1 MTAHERGQA
10 LHAFGFTDRQARF
23 LATVMVHAGVC
34 LGRQYCH
41 FAGIA
46 RGQVMHDFFRDLVT
60 RGYATAYQRAHGTL
74 HLYHIHGKAL
84 YQAVGEPNNRN
95 RRAIPLPRAIERIMV
110 LDAVLGRPD
119 VTWLATERDKV
130 TYFTRSGR
138 LRPRELPHLA
148 FGDDRDVTIR
158 YFPDKLPIGVEPDG
172 RTHVFVYLVTRPTP
186 VDFRAFLHRHAEILR
201 TLARWRLRLL
211 FPPHFEGA
219 VPVYEAAVID
229 ELASPLQATTLD
241 ELKWFFQQRRTLDAS
256 PAIVADARYQ
266 QAQEAFA
273 SPRFRVLYRTWLQ
286 YGDAALYATLSP
298 VLAEAFARRSGELEC
313 VVLPDPYRHLAS
325 LVGTA

>member
-1 MTAHERGQA
+1 
-10 LHAFGFTDRQARF
+10 
-23 LATVMVHAGVC
+23 
-34 LGRQYCH
+34 
-41 FAGIA
+41 
-46 RGQVMHDFFRDLVT
+46 
-60 RGYATAYQRAHGTL
+60 
-74 HLYHIHGKAL
+74 
-84 YQAVGEPNNRN
+84 
-95 RRAIPLPRAIERIMV
+95 MV

-201 TLARWRLRLL
+201 TLARWRLRVL

-229 ELASPLQATTLD
+229 ELGSPLQATTLD
-241 ELKWFFQQRRTLDAS
+241 ELKWYFAQRRQLDAS
-256 PAIVADARYQ
+256 PSIVTEARYQ
-266 QAQEAFA
+266 QAQEAFS

-298 VLAEAFARRSGELEC
+298 VLADAFARRSGELEC